1 MLQDEP
7 SDSTMIPQW
16 SCCEHLWAILA
27 LGKAWSE
34 VQVPGYAQTISLEH
48 PIHCIVQPKSWQKP
62 GTHAAS
68 LTDPSRCLWCF
79 LEQHLIREGCTVLH
93 YPIAET
99 DPILKTMGTYWQAT
113 HVVRSIKEP
122 LRERKKCLF
131 EVYNRGLEDGGCKCA
146 DSSNVPSFGLTMCF
160 SFTPS
165 SCESMAVNR
174 LYSHFLYFLG
184 YALDRLTFA
193 IPSCSQPIE
202 RRFPS
207 SFHPGG
213 SMI

>member
-1 MLQDEP
+1 MSQV
-7 SDSTMIPQW
+7 TPQW
-16 SCCEHLWAILA
+16 FHNDPALSIFELSLLWGR
-27 LGKAWSE
+27 LGLRCKY
-34 VQVPGYAQTISLEH
+34 QVML
-48 PIHCIVQPKSWQKP
+48 KP
-62 GTHAAS
+62 FHWKGSMNIRWTPHTLYSTAEKLTKTGTHAAS

-79 LEQHLIREGCTVLH
+79 LEQHLIQERCTVLH

-122 LRERKKCLF
+122 FRERKKCLF

-146 DSSNVPSFGLTMCF
+146 DGSNVPSFGLTMCF

-174 LYSHFLYFLG
+174 LYSHFLHFLG
-184 YALDRLTFA
+184 YALDRL
-193 IPSCSQPIE
+193 SCSQPIE
-202 RRFPS
+202 RRLPS

>member
-1 MLQDEP
+1 
-7 SDSTMIPQW
+7 MIL
-16 SCCEHLWAILA
+16 LWA
-27 LGKAWSE
+27 
-34 VQVPGYAQTISLEH
+34 SLSYPCFGEGLVWGASTRLCSNH
-48 PIHCIVQPKSWQKP
+48 FTGTPHTLYSTAEKLTKP

>member
-7 SDSTMIPQW
+7 SDPTMIPQW

-27 LGKAWSE
+27 LGEGLVWGASTRLCSNHFTGTPHTLYSTAEKL
-34 VQVPGYAQTISLEH
+34 T
-48 PIHCIVQPKSWQKP
+48 KP

-99 DPILKTMGTYWQAT
+99 DPILKTIGTYWQAT

-122 LRERKKCLF
+122 FRERKKCLF

-146 DSSNVPSFGLTMCF
+146 DGSNVRALGWRCASALLRQAVKAWRSTGYIAIFYIFLAMLWTDWHLPSQVAHNL
-160 SFTPS
+160 
-165 SCESMAVNR
+165 
-174 LYSHFLYFLG
+174 
-184 YALDRLTFA
+184 
-193 IPSCSQPIE
+193 
-202 RRFPS
+202 
-207 SFHPGG
+207 
-213 SMI
+213 